1 MSSEYGDPTRM
12 PTRLFK
18 GIRGQTALGNSRPGP
33 RLLPHTPGMTLPPSC
48 VAPAQS
54 SGSCKSGEG
63 PQLHSDTS
71 L

>member
-33 RLLPHTPGMTLPPSC
+33 RLLPHTPGMTLPPILC
-48 VAPAQS
+48 GTCPLLRELQVW
-54 SGSCKSGEG
+54 GR
-63 PQLHSDTS
+63 TS
-71 L
+71 VSQ